1 MKHGKG
7 RKAGKEGE
15 IMKDFMF
22 IARNPF
28 KRVFYISVR
37 ENGKFKKLGASRD
50 LERTREIMKE
60 YAETNGYTLD
70 DMGGY
75 SR

>member
-7 RKAGKEGE
+7 RKAGKEKK
-15 IMKDFMF
+15 MNDYMF

-28 KRVFYISVR
+28 KRVYYILVR
-37 ENGKFKKLGASRD
+37 ENGESKTIPASRD

-60 YAETNGYTLD
+60 YAEANGYTLD
-70 DMGGY
+70 CMGGY